1 MAEIPGRAER
11 HLPYECCGRVGS
23 TYDEAR
29 LHCETRL
36 GSVTGTPLSDT
47 WPLSFNTV
55 NTDIVSKKVRTYQW
69 RTSHMV
75 RAPWLFCIGGLA
87 AILQGRTRPCK
98 VAKIS
103 NFYKPCEGA
112 CIVLDMQVGTS
123 NLPQGQVRFHKACVL
138 PQESDGG

>member
-1 MAEIPGRAER
+1 MNVWGHPDVLGGDMAEIPGRAER

-47 WPLSFNTV
+47 WPLSFNMV

-75 RAPWLFCIGGLA
+75 RAPWLFWTA
-87 AILQGRTRPCK
+87 T
-98 VAKIS
+98 
-103 NFYKPCEGA
+103 
-112 CIVLDMQVGTS
+112 GTDDS
-123 NLPQGQVRFHKACVL
+123 TMPVV
-138 PQESDGG
+138 